1 MKKTVLLI
9 ILVSIFFY
17 NYNKIDE
24 TFFQMKLSRNQ
35 LSYDKDYFFDLN
47 GDAKDEKVE
56 LKSYKD
62 NKNNFIVDLYINDEL
77 KETYKDKNHISAYI
91 NDFNKMDKHKEICII
106 LGNNIEKS
114 KVNIFIYYDKDE
126 TNNFIISGRIINN
139 DDKNGTIKIT
149 YGSTE
154 DSLNFNNYSKVI
166 GENSITINYLYK
178 RILHFGMVDIEEKEV
193 EVIGESKEKEYV
205 AKYEITVYETNIGD
219 AKAYTLSKG
228 DKIKLVSLYN
238 YKNSKSIK
246 IVNEEGRYGW
256 IKVENKQLFE
266 EVK

>member
-9 ILVSIFFY
+9 ILASIIFY
-17 NYNKIDE
+17 NYNKIEE
-24 TFFQMKLSRNQ
+24 TFFQIKLSRNQ

-47 GDAKDEKVE
+47 GDGSDEEIK
-56 LKSYKD
+56 LKSYK
-62 NKNNFIVDLYINDEL
+62 NEENNFIIDLYINDKL
-77 KETYKDKNHISAYI
+77 KETYEDENYISAYI
-91 NDFNKMDKHKEICII
+91 HDFNKIDRHKEICVI

-114 KVNIFIYYDKDE
+114 KTNIFIYYDE
-126 TNNFIISGRIINN
+126 TETDNFIIDGRIINN
-139 DDKNGTIKIT
+139 DDKNGTIKIA
-149 YGSTE
+149 YGST
-154 DSLNFNNYSKVI
+154 DNSLNFKNYSKVI
-166 GENSITINYLYK
+166 GENFITVNYIYK
-178 RILHFGMVDIEEKEV
+178 RVLHFGILDLEEREV
-193 EVIGESKEKEYV
+193 KVIGDSKEKEYV
-205 AKYEITVYETNIGD
+205 AKYETTVYETNVGD

-238 YKNSKSIK
+238 YKNSKCIK